1 MTSLV
6 KLIGTASVVL
16 AVAIVIAAVA
26 GVTHVTSPLNVSAD
40 TSIEVRRGSSIA
52 GVARDLQQ
60 LGLLDDPRP
69 MVWFAR
75 LSGQANKIQAGEYAL
90 RRGDTVPALLARM
103 VRGETL
109 RYSITF
115 VEGWSFKQIRA
126 ALAGEERLVQTTAEL
141 SGAEIM
147 QRLGR
152 DGDHPEG
159 RFFPDTYVF
168 ARGQSDLDVLKRSLQ
183 SMDDVLADAWV
194 KRASDLPY
202 QTAYEA
208 LIMASIVEKETGAA
222 EERAHIAGVFVR
234 RLRKD
239 MKLQTDP
246 TVIYG
251 MGDRFDGD
259 IRRKDLK
266 EDTPYNTYV
275 HKGLTPTPIA
285 SPGRAAILAAVNP
298 LPGTALYFVA
308 RGDGTGRHDF
318 SDTYAQHKQAVRRYL
333 ARLRKKK

>member
-26 GVTHVTSPLNVSAD
+26 GVTHVSSPLNVSAD
-40 TSIEVRRGSSIA
+40 TSIEVRRGSSVA

-60 LGLLDDPRP
+60 LSLLDDPRP

-109 RYSITF
+109 QYSITF

-126 ALAGEERLVQTTAEL
+126 ALAGEERLVHTTAEL
-141 SGAEIM
+141 SDAQVM

-168 ARGQSDLDVLKRSLQ
+168 ARGQSDLEVLRRSLQ
-183 SMDDVLADAWV
+183 SMDDVLADAWA

-202 QTAYEA
+202 QSAYEA

-222 EERAHIAGVFVR
+222 EERARIAGVFVR

-259 IRRKDLK
+259 IRRKDLR

-318 SDTYAQHKQAVRRYL
+318 SDTYAEHKRAVQRYL